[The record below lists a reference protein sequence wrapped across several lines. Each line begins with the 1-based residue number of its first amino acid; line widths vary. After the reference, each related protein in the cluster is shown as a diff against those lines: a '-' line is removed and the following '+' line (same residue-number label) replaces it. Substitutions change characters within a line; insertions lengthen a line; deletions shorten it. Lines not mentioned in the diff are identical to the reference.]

1 MNKLTG
7 SDAWKAIHP
16 ALMQERREA
25 VTAHIAECRR
35 DDLIRKIAKFAL
47 YAFATA
53 VTMGIIYLTHWCVE
67 FLR

>member
-1 MNKLTG
+1 MSGPTCLFR
-7 SDAWKAIHP
+7 S
-16 ALMQERREA
+16 
-25 VTAHIAECRR
+25 
-35 DDLIRKIAKFAL
+35 KIAKFAL